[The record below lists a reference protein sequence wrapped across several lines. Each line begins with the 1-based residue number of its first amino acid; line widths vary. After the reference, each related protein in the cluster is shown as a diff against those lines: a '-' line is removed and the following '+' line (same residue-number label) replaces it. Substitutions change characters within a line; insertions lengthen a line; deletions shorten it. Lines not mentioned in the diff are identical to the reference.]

1 MCPFCITS
9 TAVLLAGSAGVA
21 AAGGLISFAIHR
33 HRKRAN
39 QPLPLPLQERLMT
52 TDSATT
58 PNIGTRSE
66 WRTARLALLEKE
78 KQHMRRN
85 DHLVHERQQLP
96 WVPVEKTYY
105 FETTSGR
112 KTLQELFDGRSQLL
126 LYHFM
131 FGPDWSKGCVGC
143 SFLCDHIDG
152 ALPHINARDITV
164 VCTSRAPL
172 ERLLSYKRR
181 MGWKFEWVSSL
192 NSDYNADFDDVL
204 GHRPTQGSGETS
216 TLNAFALKT
225 GSVYHT
231 YNGLARGLEVLDGAY
246 HWIDM
251 APRGRNEQGL
261 EYPQQ
266 WWRRHD
272 EYDDP
277 NGPTV
282 ASSVTD

>member
-9 TAVLLAGSAGVA
+9 TAILLAGSAGVA
-21 AAGGLISFAIHR
+21 AAGGLIPFAIHQ
-33 HRKRAN
+33 HRKRSN
-39 QPLPLPLQERLMT
+39 QPSQSTERTMT
-52 TDSATT
+52 TDSDST
-58 PNIGTRSE
+58 PNTGTRSE

-78 KQHMRRN
+78 KRHMRQN
-85 DHLVHERQQLP
+85 DELVRERQQLP
-96 WVPVEKTYY
+96 WVPVGKTYY

-112 KTLQELFDGRSQLL
+112 KTLAELFDGRSQLL

-131 FGPDWSKGCVGC
+131 FGPDWTKGCIGC
-143 SFLCDHIDG
+143 SMLCDHIDG

-172 ERLLSYKRR
+172 ERLLGYKER

-192 NSDYNADFDDVL
+192 RSDYNTDFDDPL
-204 GHRPTQGSGETS
+204 GDNPAQGGGETS
-216 TLNAFALKT
+216 TLNAFVLEK

-251 APRGRNEQGL
+251 APRGRDEQGL
-261 EYPQQ
+261 EYPEQ

-272 EYDDP
+272 EYDIPD
-277 NGPTV
+277 GPTV
-282 ASSVTD
+282 TSPVTD